1 MYVFVVCVV
10 RVFLLFLILRL
21 SRKNIFNVDRLRK
34 KVTIDGS
41 TDRVDRSIDRSI
53 RQITTTRK
61 FKTRAFFSFLYSFFF
76 LFFPPP
82 FLNEFI
88 ACRKMSRSFHSHFLS
103 FSLSFFNFLPRTLP
117 HSFFLFLC
125 FFFFLSKHRIH
136 INAI

>member
-1 MYVFVVCVV
+1 MYGFVVCVV

-34 KVTIDGS
+34 KSDDRWIDRS
-41 TDRVDRSIDRSI
+41 SRSIDRSI

-125 FFFFLSKHRIH
+125 FFFFF
-136 INAI
+136 